1 MAEEVKVSKLDQL
14 KTAITDL
21 VNCDVNQL
29 RDATKKSEFVDNFKT
44 IIKADDSGVYSW
56 LEKVLPF
63 MKDEANKL
71 GITMDAKAEFT
82 PESEVEEPTEPTEE
96 ETPAEEA
103 TEEEPT
109 TEPTEEIPTEVKA
122 ESVMTRGQFMIE
134 CANNYIN

>member
-29 RDATKKSEFVDNFKT
+29 RDSTKKLEFVDNFKT

-82 PESEVEEPTEPTEE
+82 PESEVEEPTDVTEE
-96 ETPAEEA
+96 EPTPEATEEAPAEEA
-103 TEEEPT
+103 TPAET
-109 TEPTEEIPTEVKA
+109 ATESTHL
-122 ESVMTRGQFMIE
+122 TRGNFLVE
-134 CANNYIN
+134 AANNYID